1 MVNQWR
7 RVAISTV
14 FSVLLLTPALAG
26 TPLTVQTDQSQPILL
41 TSDPASIIIGNPSI
55 ADVSLNGRQLILHG
69 HAFGETNL
77 IVMDADGKKIV
88 DFDITVSHDSA
99 NQLSLYFA
107 TTNNPAQRHSYTCAP
122 NCEASMMTGDPDD
135 WMAKVIAS
143 NRAKSDFATG
153 VKTSDLVTKG
163 SSVALSPSQ

>member
-1 MVNQWR
+1 MVNHWR
-7 RVAISTV
+7 RLALSTV
-14 FSVLLLTPALAG
+14 FNAFLFASAQAG
-26 TPLTVQTDQSQPILL
+26 TPLTIQTDQSQPMLL
-41 TSDPASIIIGNPSI
+41 ASDPASIIIGNPSI

-77 IVMDADGKKIV
+77 IVMDADGKRIV
-88 DFDITVSHDSA
+88 DFDITVSHDTA

-107 TTNNPAQRHSYTCAP
+107 NANSSAQRHSYTCAP